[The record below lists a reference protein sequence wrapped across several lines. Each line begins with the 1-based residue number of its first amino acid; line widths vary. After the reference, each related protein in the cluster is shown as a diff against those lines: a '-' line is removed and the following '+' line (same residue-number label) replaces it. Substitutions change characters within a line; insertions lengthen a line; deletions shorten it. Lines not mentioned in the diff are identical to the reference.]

1 MCASSLSKVFGTLI
15 ASGIIATMDGILGY
29 AAWRWVRTI
38 QWLFAFENSYRW
50 LFFIEGGLTC
60 MIAIPA
66 FYLVPDFPTTPASWL
81 TVDEQML
88 AQTRMVEDLHGLE
101 RKETQQ
107 SGLIEAFSDWKVWW
121 LAIALTILDVALS
134 FGDFFPTLV
143 ATLGYNETTTLL
155 LCAPPWVLGVLTS
168 LLIMRFVIRFFP
180 FLPVIDFLT
189 DIQIR
194 HGIVSGIYWVQSP
207 WVASGFCLRSR
218 QWTLPFAT
226 WLCEAASLFS
236 HVLVSHEQRRFF
248 MTQSTVTYV
257 VSLAWVSN
265 SIPEPPA
272 KQAVALAFVN
282 VLVGLGSVGTP

>member
-1 MCASSLSKVFGTLI
+1 
-15 ASGIIATMDGILGY
+15 
-29 AAWRWVRTI
+29 
-38 QWLFAFENSYRW
+38 
-50 LFFIEGGLTC
+50 

-218 QWTLPFAT
+218 Q
-226 WLCEAASLFS
+226 
-236 HVLVSHEQRRFF
+236 
-248 MTQSTVTYV
+248 
-257 VSLAWVSN
+257 
-265 SIPEPPA
+265 
-272 KQAVALAFVN
+272 
-282 VLVGLGSVGTP
+282 